1 MDFTVI
7 TEHFELVVILG
18 CLVIGYILKHT
29 FDKVPNKYIPTILAV
44 LGAILNAAV
53 NGIGLENVI
62 YGAVMGLASTGM
74 HQAFTKFV
82 ENTQE

>member
-7 TEHFELVVILG
+7 AEHFELVVILG

-53 NGIGLENVI
+53 NGVGLENVI